1 MEMMNVN
8 EELRT
13 KISSVQKYL
22 YECEKDES
30 IFQAMNL
37 LDEILSN
44 KINEIKNNEI
54 TSLVLTKILE
64 NFDKINNKSRICFL
78 KIIKRYKKTFENNI
92 YVKIHSNLLV
102 TYISKIITCCDSITR
117 RCYINLLSILP
128 FLLNLELL
136 HRLFNQYSN
145 PFVSEDEK
153 IEINNLFKIIIDN
166 NFPLKKNILNFIE
179 INKINI

>member
-44 KINEIKNNEI
+44 
-54 TSLVLTKILE
+54 
-64 NFDKINNKSRICFL
+64 
-78 KIIKRYKKTFENNI
+78 
-92 YVKIHSNLLV
+92 
-102 TYISKIITCCDSITR
+102 
-117 RCYINLLSILP
+117 
-128 FLLNLELL
+128 
-136 HRLFNQYSN
+136 
-145 PFVSEDEK
+145 
-153 IEINNLFKIIIDN
+153 
-166 NFPLKKNILNFIE
+166 
-179 INKINI
+179 

>member
-1 MEMMNVN
+1 MK
-8 EELRT
+8 L
-13 KISSVQKYL
+13 
-22 YECEKDES
+22 
-30 IFQAMNL
+30 
-37 LDEILSN
+37 
-44 KINEIKNNEI
+44 
-54 TSLVLTKILE
+54 
-64 NFDKINNKSRICFL
+64 NNKSRICFL
-78 KIIKRYKKTFENNI
+78 KIIKRYKNTFENNI

-145 PFVSEDEK
+145 SFVSEDEK
-153 IEINNLFKIIIDN
+153 IEIHKLFKIIIEN